1 MREKDIW
8 RVLENFWNR
17 KCSTKQG
24 IFLVGYFLSERSGT
38 ETTVVSFNMD
48 NVFALTQQVFIQ
60 IWNTNDRT
68 FEILKFY
75 IENLRGVSSADV
87 AVYRHL
93 V

>member
-1 MREKDIW
+1 MFNE
-8 RVLENFWNR
+8 
-17 KCSTKQG
+17 T
-24 IFLVGYFLSERSGT
+24 GYLLSERSGT

>member
-8 RVLENFWNR
+8 RVLENIWNR

-24 IFLVGYFLSERSGT
+24 IFLVGYLLSEWSGT

-68 FEILKFY
+68 FERY
-75 IENLRGVSSADV
+75 
-87 AVYRHL
+87 
-93 V
+93 

>member
-8 RVLENFWNR
+8 RVLENIWNR

-24 IFLVGYFLSERSGT
+24 IFLVRYLLSERSGT

-68 FEILKFY
+68 FERY
-75 IENLRGVSSADV
+75 
-87 AVYRHL
+87 
-93 V
+93 